1 MESDVRELD
10 VHEVLESHHVRCEV
24 RPYYVVLD
32 QRPAGAPPKGQKV
45 RAGFDVDLYGVL
57 ENETLPLYHS
67 EEARR
72 VVKHFETVA
81 QEIQSKVGNHCTI
94 EVMPYADSIVLDTHQ
109 HFQPEVMLR
118 IRISHDR
125 GLDQPQGSAEEQA
138 LIAVREALLGLGVRQ
153 A

>member
-1 MESDVRELD
+1 MGSDVRELD
-10 VHEVLESHHVRCEV
+10 VHEVLQSHHVRCEI

-32 QRPAGAPPKGQKV
+32 QRPAGAPPKEQKV
-45 RAGFDVDLYGVL
+45 QAGFDVDLYGVL
-57 ENETLPLYHS
+57 ENEKLTLYYS

-94 EVMPYADSIVLDTHQ
+94 EVIPYADSMVLDTHQ
-109 HFQPEVMLR
+109 HFRPEVLLR

-125 GLDQPQGSAEEQA
+125 GLDQPEGPAEEQA
-138 LIAVREALLGLGVRQ
+138 LIAVREALLEVGVRQ